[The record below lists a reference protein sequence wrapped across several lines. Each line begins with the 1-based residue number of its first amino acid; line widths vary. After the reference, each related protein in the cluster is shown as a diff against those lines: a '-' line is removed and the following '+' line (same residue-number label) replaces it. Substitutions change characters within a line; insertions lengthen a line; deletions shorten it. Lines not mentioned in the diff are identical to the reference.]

1 MYNFEFLS
9 KGHMIP
15 AEDAVKIKKS
25 GVRINRA
32 LSHIV
37 PHKSYVQIGIDADAG
52 VGCIKP
58 VKDAHN
64 AFSVGS
70 EFGGKVAGRLMEVV
84 GEHPIASV
92 ENGMIILRPRNA
104 SVPAEP
110 EQREEAEQPK
120 RKAGRPPRPK
130 RVLTVKVE
138 QPKERCENCAYH
150 NSTSPDV
157 YQTPAPS
164 TASASTTRAKL
175 MPKPRPKQTCS
186 ERSRHA
192 GGKVMAREQWVKM
205 HMLKAVLHRLSCC

>member
-1 MYNFEFLS
+1 MYNFEFLN
-9 KGHMIP
+9 KGHDRIP

-32 LSHIV
+32 LSHIA

-110 EQREEAEQPK
+110 EQREEAEPVKIEAEPLAPSKAIQKK
-120 RKAGRPPRPK
+120 RGRKRPVEVLQACSNCHYSKPVEGKPALVQCTK
-130 RVLTVKVE
+130 R
-138 QPKERCENCAYH
+138 
-150 NSTSPDV
+150 
-157 YQTPAPS
+157 TPAQN
-164 TASASTTRAKL
+164 RAPDSWCFAYK
-175 MPKPRPKQTCS
+175 S
-186 ERSRHA
+186 ESDA
-192 GGKVMAREQWVKM
+192 
-205 HMLKAVLHRLSCC
+205 KAEAEAELALRNRIMQGVR